1 MNSIANAL
9 NSMIS
14 GFKTLESYGVKK
26 NIRITTET
34 FKATTFTPV
43 RLIIREDSIV
53 MSASAELRGVKHTR
67 IVSVKKGPN
76 SWYDL
81 MMNSKPN
88 NLTAISQN
96 WNENTRDTIIEIER
110 ATGMELGSVFTENF
124 NEIMLDINSK
134 ARSHIH
140 PASSEKMAPYVV
152 KAVIMNAVMD
162 MLFWGLTAD
171 LYNKQMEDADNDG
184 DVGHFAEKAKIVYLH
199 NETARLMLEESFAG
213 IEITQRNF

>member
-1 MNSIANAL
+1 MNAMLNAL
-9 NSMIS
+9 NTLTS

-43 RLIIREDSIV
+43 RLIVRDDSIV

-76 SWYDL
+76 SWNDL
-81 MMNSKPN
+81 MMNSKPK
-88 NLTAISQN
+88 NLALISEN
-96 WNENTRDTIIEIER
+96 WHTNTRDTIIAIESSTGKEI
-110 ATGMELGSVFTENF
+110 GSVFTENF
-124 NEIMLDINSK
+124 NEIMIDINAK
-134 ARSHIH
+134 ARSHIS

-152 KAVIMNAVMD
+152 KAVIMNGVMD

-171 LYNKQMEDADNDG
+171 IYNKQMEDADNDG
-184 DVGHFAEKAKIVYLH
+184 DVGHYAEKAKIVYLH
-199 NETARLMLEESFAG
+199 NETARLMLEESFDG
-213 IEITQRNF
+213 IEINQRNF